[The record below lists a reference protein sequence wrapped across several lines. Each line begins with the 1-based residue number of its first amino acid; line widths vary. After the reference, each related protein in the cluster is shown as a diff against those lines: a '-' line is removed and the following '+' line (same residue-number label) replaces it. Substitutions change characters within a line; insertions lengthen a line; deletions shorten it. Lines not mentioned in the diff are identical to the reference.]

1 MRPVRLTMSAFGPY
15 AGRVTLE
22 LDKLGEH
29 GIYLI
34 CGDTGA
40 GKTTIFDA
48 ITYALYGEAS
58 GMDRDAKMFRSKYA
72 DPKTPTFVELEFIC
86 RGELYKIQRSPEY
99 MRPKLRSEGF
109 TKEPA
114 KACLHYPNGK
124 TVDYSVSESKDAI
137 KTLLGV
143 DCRQFTQLAMIAQG
157 EFRKLLLAKTPNRR
171 EIFREIFNTGFY
183 QKLQETLK
191 ADAVELE
198 QECAGL
204 RTMLRQYA
212 ARILCAEDDPRQAE
226 VERARTGQMLWGE
239 VLVLLGDLIAD
250 DRKRQETQEQ
260 EKAALDQEL
269 SALTSQAARGAERK
283 KISDGLSA
291 AERALEDH
299 APKLQDAAQNV
310 LEAQARQ
317 PDIDKNRSETAVL
330 ESRLPQ
336 YDALDGLLRDL
347 NGAKK
352 ELEEKTRAQESS
364 LAALQKLRE
373 TLRQEKEQQQAL
385 SGAAADVEKARHTA
399 ENLQNTLDDLA
410 RLKADLATLET
421 LRRQWKQAQDAY
433 EAASQA
439 AGERRR
445 AWERM
450 NRAFLDAQAG
460 ILARDLQEGTPCPVC
475 GSPHHPAPA
484 QAAQEAPSE
493 AALKQAKAASD
504 AAHQKEVN
512 ASTEAGRLNGEGR
525 KLKEELIRRAEA
537 LFPERPPH
545 TLPEPEE
552 VARAAAE
559 QEAQLRETNRQK
571 QDAEARER
579 MAARLEETIP
589 QREQQ
594 ERAQAEQV
602 EALQNERTSLQ
613 TRCAGLEQQI
623 AAQREQLPGESREA
637 VQAKLLALKQ
647 QAKLWETQIEN
658 AKNQQKMLEA
668 QKTSLESQIG
678 TYRKQL
684 ETGEAVD
691 MEAVNAALD
700 QCREKQ
706 ARLERV
712 QKKLWERLAANRE
725 AEKNLRQDSAK
736 LDKAEGRLIWI
747 SELSRTAN
755 GQVGD
760 GREKLMLE
768 TFVQTAYLDRVLE
781 QANTRLQIMS
791 EGQYL
796 LTRRKVADNLRS
808 QFGLDLDV
816 IDHYN
821 GSVRDVHT
829 LSGGESFMASLALAL
844 GMSDEVQFSAGG
856 VELDA
861 MFVDEGFGSLDEESL
876 QQALRVLN
884 DLSEGKRLVG
894 IISHVSELKG
904 RIDRQILI
912 KKGRSGGSSAEIRC

>member
-1 MRPVRLTMSAFGPY
+1 M
-15 AGRVTLE
+15 
-22 LDKLGEH
+22 
-29 GIYLI
+29 
-34 CGDTGA
+34 
-40 GKTTIFDA
+40 
-48 ITYALYGEAS
+48 
-58 GMDRDAKMFRSKYA
+58 
-72 DPKTPTFVELEFIC
+72 
-86 RGELYKIQRSPEY
+86 
-99 MRPKLRSEGF
+99 
-109 TKEPA
+109 
-114 KACLHYPNGK
+114 
-124 TVDYSVSESKDAI
+124 
-137 KTLLGV
+137 
-143 DCRQFTQLAMIAQG
+143 
-157 EFRKLLLAKTPNRR
+157 
-171 EIFREIFNTGFY
+171 
-183 QKLQETLK
+183 ET
-191 ADAVELE
+191 
-198 QECAGL
+198 
-204 RTMLRQYA
+204 
-212 ARILCAEDDPRQAE
+212 
-226 VERARTGQMLWGE
+226 
-239 VLVLLGDLIAD
+239 
-250 DRKRQETQEQ
+250 
-260 EKAALDQEL
+260 
-269 SALTSQAARGAERK
+269 
-283 KISDGLSA
+283 
-291 AERALEDH
+291 
-299 APKLQDAAQNV
+299 
-310 LEAQARQ
+310 
-317 PDIDKNRSETAVL
+317 
-330 ESRLPQ
+330 
-336 YDALDGLLRDL
+336 
-347 NGAKK
+347 
-352 ELEEKTRAQESS
+352 
-364 LAALQKLRE
+364 
-373 TLRQEKEQQQAL
+373 
-385 SGAAADVEKARHTA
+385 
-399 ENLQNTLDDLA
+399 
-410 RLKADLATLET
+410 
-421 LRRQWKQAQDAY
+421 
-433 EAASQA
+433 
-439 AGERRR
+439 
-445 AWERM
+445 
-450 NRAFLDAQAG
+450 
-460 ILARDLQEGTPCPVC
+460 
-475 GSPHHPAPA
+475 
-484 QAAQEAPSE
+484 
-493 AALKQAKAASD
+493 
-504 AAHQKEVN
+504 
-512 ASTEAGRLNGEGR
+512 
-525 KLKEELIRRAEA
+525 
-537 LFPERPPH
+537 
-545 TLPEPEE
+545 
-552 VARAAAE
+552 
-559 QEAQLRETNRQK
+559 
-571 QDAEARER
+571 
-579 MAARLEETIP
+579 
-589 QREQQ
+589 
-594 ERAQAEQV
+594 
-602 EALQNERTSLQ
+602 LQNERTSLQ

-691 MEAVNAALD
+691 MEAVNAALE